1 MTRLLLWAMLFALPA
16 VAQEKKIT
24 PEAQK
29 KAAAAAMTAA
39 GVKDATVVESAH
51 LIFAAALPEA
61 KAKQVVE
68 TLEKLHALG
77 TKALRFET
85 ATADEPKTTVFA
97 FGDVD
102 AFRGYVRTVLKR
114 SPDKDE
120 FTAIDAKSDGPVVA
134 VSAKRGEKTPNYEA
148 LISPEI
154 TNLLLKKK
162 GGNSVIDGWMKDGF
176 YKAVMSRIDAK
187 VGAAEKAK
195 LRTLAKPLPKGAKIT
210 YTVVEK
216 AWAEPR
222 RDMPATPQADKDAI
236 GMSVMEFF
244 TFGPGHDKFGAV
256 LSGLIPV
263 NNRDTVS
270 MNEAVKGVD
279 WTDGKEPAKEDPKAR
294 EPRGPEGLERVW
306 RDWVSKGSPP
316 AKDAPPAK

>member
-1 MTRLLLWAMLFALPA
+1 MTRLLLWALLFALPA
-16 VAQEKKIT
+16 GAQEKKTT

-51 LIFAAALPEA
+51 LVFASALPEA
-61 KAKQVVE
+61 KAKAVVE
-68 TLEKLHALG
+68 TLEKVHALG
-77 TKALRFET
+77 TKALRFEG
-85 ATADEPKTTVFA
+85 AAADEPKTTVFA

-216 AWAEPR
+216 AWWVPA
-222 RDMPATPQADKDAI
+222 DATMPATPPADKDAV
-236 GMSVMEFF
+236 GMSLMEFF
-244 TFGPGHDKFGAV
+244 TFGPGHAKFGQV

-263 NNRDTVS
+263 NNRDTAS
-270 MNEAVKGVD
+270 MTEAVKNVD
-279 WTDGKEPAKEDPKAR
+279 WTDGKEPAKVDPKAP

-306 RDWVSKGSPP
+306 RGWVSKGSPP
-316 AKDAPPAK
+316 AKDGK